1 MSLFSEVVCGT
12 ALAYSSK
19 ETSEIARKSRQI
31 RSAVKNGHDWAI
43 DRVAARVATFTQH
56 EALRDLFG
64 AKTTLVPVPGS
75 VPWRG
80 EQQKWVGLLLAEALK
95 NHGLG
100 TSVSLLVRRTYTM
113 RKSAFSAP
121 GERPTHREHY
131 DSLEIRGISDTV
143 PERITVVDDVLGRGA
158 TIMGTVARLREQF
171 PTTVI
176 RSFAAL
182 RIKSR
187 FGDGPIVDPCRH
199 RIWIGPNGV
208 RRKP

>member
-1 MSLFSEVVCGT
+1 MSPFSKVDCFTVF
-12 ALAYSSK
+12 AYSTENSD
-19 ETSEIARKSRQI
+19 IALESNRFCRAIKGGQDR
-31 RSAVKNGHDWAI
+31 AI
-43 DRVAARVATFTQH
+43 DYVSMRVAA
-56 EALRDLFG
+56 L
-64 AKTTLVPVPGS
+64 AKHDHVRRFFDDKTALVPVPGS
-75 VPWRG
+75 APWRG

-95 NHGLG
+95 SRGL
-100 TSVSLLVRRTYTM
+100 TSVSLLVRRTYRM

-131 DSLEIRGISDTV
+131 DSLAIKGISDTA

-182 RIKSR
+182 RIKSN

-199 RIWIGPNGV
+199 RISIGPNGV